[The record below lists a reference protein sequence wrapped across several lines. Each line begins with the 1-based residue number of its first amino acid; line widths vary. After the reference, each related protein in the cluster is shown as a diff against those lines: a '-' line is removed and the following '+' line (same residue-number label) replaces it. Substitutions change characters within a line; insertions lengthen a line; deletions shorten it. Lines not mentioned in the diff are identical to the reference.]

1 MKVFVL
7 SDGSPNQLALIKKI
21 AGFTEIAAWIL
32 YSRENNKKKERLIYN
47 IKKKFLRIFI
57 FSVEYSWIRLQDH
70 YSNQL
75 GKFGIQPT
83 IRVENINDR
92 RVLNLVRDERP
103 DLVLVSGTNL
113 LKRDLIEE
121 IKKSGKLINLHT
133 GLSPY
138 INGGPNCT
146 NWCLYTGRID
156 LIGTTVMYLNEGI
169 DSGDIIASEQI
180 SITDCKNPFQL
191 HLKLMNSS
199 HELVCKIFEIF
210 LRGEE
215 CMGTNQESLSVE
227 GRTFFS
233 REWNFWKSFLAFL
246 NFYKIRFQESHV
258 PDSNRNPILTFYP
271 TIKGNQVGT

>member
-1 MKVFVL
+1 MKIFVL

-21 AGFTEIAAWIL
+21 SGFAEIAAWIL
-32 YSRENNKKKERLIYN
+32 YSRENNKKKEKSIIY
-47 IKKKFLRIFI
+47 IKKKILRLFV
-57 FSVEYSWIRLQDH
+57 FSVEYSWIKLQDY

-75 GKFGIQPT
+75 GEFGIQPK
-83 IRVENINDR
+83 IKVENINDR
-92 RVLNLVRDERP
+92 RVLNLVRDEQP

-146 NWCLYTGRID
+146 NWCLYSGRVD

-180 SITDCKNPFQL
+180 SITNCKNPFQL

-199 HELVCKIFEIF
+199 HELVCKILEIF

-215 CMGTNQESLSVE
+215 CMGTNQGSLSVE
-227 GRTFFS
+227 SRTYFS
-233 REWNFWKSFLAFL
+233 REWNFWKSILAFL
-246 NFYKIRFQESHV
+246 NFYKIRFKDSHV
-258 PDSNRNPILTFYP
+258 LASTRIPILTFYP
-271 TIKGNQVGT
+271 TIKGNQGGT